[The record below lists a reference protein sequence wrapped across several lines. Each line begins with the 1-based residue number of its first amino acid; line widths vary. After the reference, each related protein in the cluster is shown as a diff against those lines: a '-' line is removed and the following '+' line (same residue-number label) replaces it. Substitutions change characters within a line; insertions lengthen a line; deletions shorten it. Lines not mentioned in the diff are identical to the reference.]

1 MKKLMCFILAVVTL
15 LSLFAF
21 VSYGVVSSYDGVTE
35 AKTVTDSAVLLY
47 SKKFGVNYKNS
58 PTVPVVVDDT
68 LIVASGR
75 KLYKLRAKN
84 GEVLAEADM
93 AESNMYSVAPPLYA
107 DGKIF
112 VQLDSGVIQAF
123 SYDTME
129 SLWVYKDKL
138 KGQSLTPITYSY
150 GYIYTGFWNGEDEKA
165 NYVSLSVKDENPK
178 EKTEE
183 KEPRWV
189 YTAKGGFYAAG
200 CAVTEKFVLFGKDN
214 GERQSLG
221 KSKIISL
228 NKTNGRLADTLSVK
242 GDIRSGVV
250 YSKEEKAFYTASKSG
265 YVYKFRMN
273 SETGKL
279 KSLGTYTA
287 NGSITATPVIYNG
300 RLYVGAQKGAKG
312 ELLVLDAGTMKKIYS
327 AETDGYP
334 QASVLLSA
342 GYEAET
348 KKVYIY
354 LTCNSKPGGITVFED
369 SQTQKTAVKR
379 TLFMPDEEN
388 GEYCIS
394 TITSDREG
402 NLYYK
407 NDSGNIFAVG
417 HKRENKS
424 FFETL
429 LRLILSVISQIFGR

>member
-138 KGQSLTPITYSY
+138 KGQS
-150 GYIYTGFWNGEDEKA
+150 DRK
-165 NYVSLSVKDENPK
+165 SV
-178 EKTEE
+178 
-183 KEPRWV
+183 V
-189 YTAKGGFYAAG
+189 
-200 CAVTEKFVLFGKDN
+200 
-214 GERQSLG
+214 
-221 KSKIISL
+221 
-228 NKTNGRLADTLSVK
+228 
-242 GDIRSGVV
+242 
-250 YSKEEKAFYTASKSG
+250 
-265 YVYKFRMN
+265 
-273 SETGKL
+273 
-279 KSLGTYTA
+279 
-287 NGSITATPVIYNG
+287 
-300 RLYVGAQKGAKG
+300 
-312 ELLVLDAGTMKKIYS
+312 
-327 AETDGYP
+327 
-334 QASVLLSA
+334 
-342 GYEAET
+342 
-348 KKVYIY
+348 
-354 LTCNSKPGGITVFED
+354 
-369 SQTQKTAVKR
+369 
-379 TLFMPDEEN
+379 
-388 GEYCIS
+388 
-394 TITSDREG
+394 
-402 NLYYK
+402 
-407 NDSGNIFAVG
+407 
-417 HKRENKS
+417 
-424 FFETL
+424 
-429 LRLILSVISQIFGR
+429 